1 MKLNKRDSTAGVT
14 VTLFNVRFGWPEMVR
29 RTSQWSWMISHRI
42 VARLKE
48 NTSFFAFSC
57 TVFRLLWAAFPFRK
71 MTPKSSQTAQ
81 SPALAMVMFL
91 CLCRDLDSLGAFFF
105 LQKMPSTPVCP
116 TRQVAPQQIVDV
128 PMPGASPSISKELAE
143 ARHGGDLHG
152 AGLRTLAGGVRLTSM
167 FFSFLKK

>member
-1 MKLNKRDSTAGVT
+1 MISASAQDVKVMKLNKRDSTAGVT

-91 CLCRDLDSLGAFFF
+91 CLCRDLDSLGAFF
-105 LQKMPSTPVCP
+105 LKKNALHPSLSHSSS
-116 TRQVAPQQIVDV
+116 
-128 PMPGASPSISKELAE
+128 GASTDRGRAN
-143 ARHGGDLHG
+143 ARCQSLDFER
-152 AGLRTLAGGVRLTSM
+152 AR
-167 FFSFLKK
+167 